1 LLRVRNGQKTE
12 HALTIDGELAK
23 MKAALLVVDIQNDFF
38 NISQVCSDSLK
49 SAIQYV
55 NAVIKL
61 FRKKNLPIV
70 IVQHKDEE
78 NGLVPGTT
86 GFNVP
91 ETINTEPSDL
101 RIIKTYGNS
110 FNKTGLTEKL
120 RQLGVDTV
128 IITGFCAEQCV
139 LSTYQGAED
148 LDFKPIILKSAIAS
162 PNLEHVKFVEEI
174 TDTITLGA
182 LNTLLP

>member
-1 LLRVRNGQKTE
+1 MP
-12 HALTIDGELAK
+12 DGELLK
-23 MKAALLVVDIQNDFF
+23 MKAALFVIDIQNYFF

-49 SAIQYV
+49 SAIQYI
-55 NAVIKL
+55 NAAIKL
-61 FRKKNLPIV
+61 FRKKILPIV

-78 NGLVPGTT
+78 DGLVPGKL

-91 ETINTEPSDL
+91 ETINTEPNDL
-101 RIIKTYGNS
+101 RIIKTYSNS

-120 RQLGVDTV
+120 RQLGIDTV

-139 LSTYQGAED
+139 LSTYKGAED
-148 LDFKPIILKSAIAS
+148 LDFKPIILKGAIAS
-162 PNLEHVKFVEEI
+162 TNLEHIKFVEET

-182 LNTLLP
+182 LNTLLSQSKF

>member
-1 LLRVRNGQKTE
+1 
-12 HALTIDGELAK
+12 
-23 MKAALLVVDIQNDFF
+23 MKAALLVIDIQNDFF

-55 NAVIKL
+55 NAAIKL
-61 FRKKNLPIV
+61 FRKKSLPIV
-70 IVQHKDEE
+70 IVQHRNEE
-78 NGLVPGTT
+78 DGLVPGKE
-86 GFNVP
+86 GFEVP
-91 ETINTEPSDL
+91 EAINTEPSDI

-148 LDFKPIILKSAIAS
+148 LDLKPIILKGAIAS
-162 PNLEHVKFVEEI
+162 TNLEHVRFVEEI

-182 LNTLLP
+182 LKTLFPE